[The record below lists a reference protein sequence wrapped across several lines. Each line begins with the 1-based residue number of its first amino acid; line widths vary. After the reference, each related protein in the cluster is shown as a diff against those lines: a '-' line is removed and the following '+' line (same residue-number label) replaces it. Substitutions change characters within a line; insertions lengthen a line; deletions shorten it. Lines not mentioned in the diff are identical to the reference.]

1 MGLKDDASD
10 LDALIEARRQGRRQI
25 TSPDSEPGRM
35 AAVAGRLSA
44 SWQDAQT
51 VDKEAVRARV
61 AAGIAASPER
71 SAPGWWA
78 RRPWSDAWAVPRR
91 AALATAVVVAAGVLF
106 SLIAPDSGS
115 AAFVDH
121 VQRLSTVTEAAL
133 ADEHLSDSEKTELA
147 SLAAALVE
155 RVAAEPEA
163 LAGLD
168 SEDLEAASSALG
180 EVESRLLPH
189 SEVQAVAPG
198 ASFGGASSEGPPS
211 DVGAGLPA
219 TAPLVSPAPAVSASI
234 ESVRSVSGAV
244 EEVLA
249 SRGRGPTRAPGHATI
264 AAVCSEAS
272 GNAAEVCGAAVE
284 TAQEICGS
292 VSDVSGLGACSAAV
306 EVAAHNCDILQGADR
321 AACRIALRD
330 LEQAAAASLQTDGT
344 DVPRGA
350 GAENG
355 RGRPDGQ

>member
-1 MGLKDDASD
+1 MGLKHDASE
-10 LDALIEARRQGRRQI
+10 LDALIDARRQGRPQI

-35 AAVAGRLSA
+35 AAVAGRLDA

-78 RRPWSDAWAVPRR
+78 RRPWTDAWAVPRR
-91 AALATAVVVAAGVLF
+91 AALATVVVVAAGVLF
-106 SLIAPDSGS
+106 SLIAPDSSS
-115 AAFVDH
+115 AAFVDY

-133 ADEHLSDSEKTELA
+133 ADEQLSDSEKTELA

-155 RVAAEPEA
+155 RVAAEPGP

-168 SEDLEAASSALG
+168 SEDLEAVASALG

-189 SEVQAVAPG
+189 SEVEAVAPD
-198 ASFGGASSEGPPS
+198 AALGGASGEGPPS
-211 DVGAGLPA
+211 DVGAGSSA

-244 EEVLA
+244 QEVLA
-249 SRGRGPTRAPGHATI
+249 SRGRGSTGAPGRATI
-264 AAVCSEAS
+264 AAVCSGAS
-272 GNAAEVCGAAVE
+272 GNAAEVCDAAVE
-284 TAQEICGS
+284 TAQEICRS
-292 VSDVSGLGACSAAV
+292 VGDVSGLGACSAAV
-306 EVAAHNCDILQGADR
+306 EVVAHNCDLLQGADR